1 MNCYP
6 TTRLSAADLTR
17 VTVLRGLI
25 QELSKNGKEAS
36 ARDVEEV
43 AMNLLGYDKLWLR
56 CGFGTFNWI
65 NRAGGSEAG
74 QAQ

>member
-1 MNCYP
+1 MAQ
-6 TTRLSAADLTR
+6 LSAADLTK

-25 QELSKNGKEAS
+25 QELSTKGKDAS

-43 AMNLLGYDKLWLR
+43 AMNILGYDKPWLR
-56 CGFGTFNWI
+56 CGVGTFNWI